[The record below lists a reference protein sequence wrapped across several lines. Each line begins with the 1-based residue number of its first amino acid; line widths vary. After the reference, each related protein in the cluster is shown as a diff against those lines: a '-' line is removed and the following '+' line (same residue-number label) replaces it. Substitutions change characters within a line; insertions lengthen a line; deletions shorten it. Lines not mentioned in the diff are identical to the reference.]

1 MPAGNTYVALATQ
14 TLGSDQSS
22 VTFSSISG
30 SYTDFVLVAV
40 AGITLGAGQVYQ
52 MRINADSGSNY
63 SQTEMWGN
71 GSTANSNR
79 RTSETYLFVGGSRV
93 GSQMTLEDQF
103 TLQFQNYSN
112 ATTFKSILM
121 RQGAAASGTMA
132 AIGLWRSTSAITS
145 IVITTSNYNLKS
157 GSTFTLYG
165 IAAA

>member
-1 MPAGNTYVALATQ
+1 MAAGSTYTPLATT
-14 TLGSDQSS
+14 TLSSDQSS

-40 AGITLGAGQVYQ
+40 AGITTQAGEAYQ
-52 MRINADSGSNY
+52 LRINADSGSNY

-71 GSTANSNR
+71 GSTASSNR
-79 RTSETYLFVGGSRV
+79 RTSQTYLFVGGSRV
-93 GSQMTLEDQF
+93 GSQLTLEDQF

-112 ATTFKSILM
+112 ATTYKSILM
-121 RQGAAASGTMA
+121 RQGAAATGTLA

-145 IVITTSNYNLKS
+145 IVITPTNYNLKS

-165 IAAA
+165 IVAA